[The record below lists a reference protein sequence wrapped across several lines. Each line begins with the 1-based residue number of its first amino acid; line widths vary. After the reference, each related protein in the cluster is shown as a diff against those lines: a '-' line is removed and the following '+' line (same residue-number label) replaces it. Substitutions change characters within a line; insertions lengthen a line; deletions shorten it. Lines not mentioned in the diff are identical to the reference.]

1 MAAKRTN
8 NGLKS
13 FFSGLKKLL
22 SGFNSGQRVFSDMA
36 EVRMIVGLGN
46 PGTEYCGT
54 RHNAGFE
61 VVDSLAGKLGIE
73 GWKKKFGA
81 LFAQGEFDGIGL
93 MLIKPQSYMNRS
105 GQAVATAAGFYKLG
119 LENIVVVT
127 DDLALE
133 PGRIRFRV
141 KGSSGGHNGLKDIIA
156 KLGSE
161 DFARLRIG
169 IGQNDREAAESYVL
183 KKPTAEDRELIGQAV
198 DKAAQAVMCW
208 IEEGAGETMN
218 RFNMQQT
225 NEGQES

>member
-1 MAAKRTN
+1 MRAKRAN
-8 NGLKS
+8 NVSVS
-13 FFSGLKKLL
+13 FFAGLKKLL
-22 SGFNSGQRVFSDMA
+22 FGFNSGQRVFSDMA

-46 PGTEYCGT
+46 PGAEYVGT

-61 VVDSLAGKLGIE
+61 VVDSLARKLCIE

-81 LFAQGEFDGIGL
+81 LFAQGEVDGIGL
-93 MLIKPQSYMNRS
+93 MLIKPQGYMNRS
-105 GQAVATAAGFYKLG
+105 GQAAATATGFYKLG
-119 LENIVVVT
+119 LEKIVVVT

-141 KGSSGGHNGLKDIIA
+141 KGSSGGHNGLKDIIG

-161 DFARLRIG
+161 EFARLRVG

-183 KKPTAEDRELIGQAV
+183 KKPSAEERELICLAVEKAVQALL
-198 DKAAQAVMCW
+198 CW
-208 IEEGAGETMN
+208 IKDGADEAMN

-225 NEGQES
+225 NE